1 MSKRKLGI
9 IGTSNIAFNRFLP
22 ALMGS
27 NSFEYAGVATRTH
40 EKAVRFAQAYQGEIF
55 DNYDSLIYSP
65 KVDALY
71 LPLPPALHK
80 EWAMKALENGKHV
93 LLEKPFTTSLE
104 DTQQIIELARAKNL
118 AVHENYMFVFHK
130 QVSKI
135 KQLLA
140 ENTIGE
146 LRQVRMAFGFPFRGG
161 GDFRYHKEFGG
172 GALLDCGG
180 YPIKLACILLGESAR
195 VSSAQLNI
203 QTGFD
208 VDIFGSAT
216 LENEQGLTAQIAFGM
231 DNFYRCEVE
240 IWGSGGCLS
249 AQRIFTAPTDFKPQ
263 IILQSNGGSE
273 IITVESDN
281 QFLNSIGYF
290 ASCIVDEKI
299 RNESYAQILKQ
310 AELIEKIRECS
321 L

>member
-1 MSKRKLGI
+1 MKRKLGI

-22 ALMGS
+22 ALMES
-27 NSFEYAGVATRTH
+27 SSFEYAGVATRTH
-40 EKAVRFAQAYQGEIF
+40 EKAIRFAQVYQGEIF
-55 DNYDSLIYSP
+55 DDYNTLIRSP

-80 EWAMKALENGKHV
+80 EWAMKALENGKHI

-104 DTQQIIELARAKNL
+104 DTRQIIELARAKDL

-140 ENTIGE
+140 KNAIGE
-146 LRQVRMAFGFPFRGG
+146 LRQMRTAFGFPFRGG
-161 GDFRYHKEFGG
+161 DDFRYNKELGG

-180 YPIKLACILLGESAR
+180 YPVKLACILLGENLK
-195 VSSAQLNI
+195 VSSSRLNVPK
-203 QTGFD
+203 GFD

-216 LENEQGLTAQIAFGM
+216 LENEHGLTAQIAFGM

-240 IWGSGGCLS
+240 IWGSCGFLS
-249 AQRIFTAPTDFKPQ
+249 SQRIFTAPADFKPQ
-263 IILQSNGGSE
+263 IILQSNGNSRT
-273 IITVESDN
+273 ITVESDN
-281 QFLNSIGYF
+281 QFLNSIEHF

-310 AELIEKIRECS
+310 AELIERIKERS